1 MSIACVERSLVT
13 RALNRCRLYYLFIGG
28 GIEHMGNIPEL
39 LMKQEKITPRKKG
52 VISQ

>member
-28 GIEHMGNIPEL
+28 GIEHMGNISEL
-39 LMKQEKITPRKKG
+39 LMKEEKITPRKKG